1 LIYYFL
7 CKDLS
12 NIAFS
17 LAVVFQP
24 DGIGYLIKHTNTMTT
39 VRVNNGRVEE
49 YENGSIR
56 RTFGSNIA
64 TAATDGST
72 VVAVT
77 RAGRVETYV
86 NGSIRQTFGSNAV
99 SAQVSG
105 DTVAVQTSSG
115 RTEEYVNGS
124 IRRTY

>member
-1 LIYYFL
+1 
-7 CKDLS
+7 
-12 NIAFS
+12 
-17 LAVVFQP
+17 
-24 DGIGYLIKHTNTMTT
+24 
-39 VRVNNGRVEE
+39 
-49 YENGSIR
+49 
-56 RTFGSNIA
+56 
-64 TAATDGST
+64 

-105 DTVAVQTSSG
+105 DTVAVQTRNG
-115 RTEEYVNGS
+115 RTEEFVNGS

>member
-1 LIYYFL
+1 MCLKL
-7 CKDLS
+7 KWLPCPPQSQPCRKCKKGL
-12 NIAFS
+12 
-17 LAVVFQP
+17 
-24 DGIGYLIKHTNTMTT
+24 GERIKNTMTT

-64 TAATDGST
+64 T

-105 DTVAVQTSSG
+105 DTVAVQTSNG